1 MSGETR
7 RALPH
12 FSGID
17 VLRGLAVLAVV
28 LHHVHLRFL
37 LNPFD
42 VAALLPKPIA
52 RVVFWSGYYGVIT
65 FFVISGFLI
74 TNLSLRRWQALP
86 RIEARAFYVMR
97 FARIFPCLLALIA
110 VLSILHLAGA
120 ADYAP
125 VDLGFAQDKFQ
136 QAQAA
141 MAERKYADAA
151 NLAEESRADAELARA
166 KARLGAARAQI
177 QGKVQ
182 ENSRLR
188 RQDEQA
194 AAAEQQQEQQAAPA
208 AASSSPVPT
217 QDMPAPD
224 PSELSAPSS
233 GAGFQTLPENG
244 QPPASSSSTQE
255 VQP

>member
-1 MSGETR
+1 M
-7 RALPH
+7 H
-12 FSGID
+12 IFSPLAGSVGRIRTATG
-17 VLRGLAVLAVV
+17 VLVL
-28 LHHVHLRFL
+28 
-37 LNPFD
+37 
-42 VAALLPKPIA
+42 
-52 RVVFWSGYYGVIT
+52 T
-65 FFVISGFLI
+65 
-74 TNLSLRRWQALP
+74 
-86 RIEARAFYVMR
+86 
-97 FARIFPCLLALIA
+97 LALTGCA
-110 VLSILHLAGA
+110 TVPPPDDSMNLAQTQLQAARDAGA

-182 ENSRLR
+182 ENTSLR
-188 RQDEQA
+188 SQGEQA
-194 AAAEQQQEQQAAPA
+194 AAAEQQQLQQAAPA
-208 AASSSPVPT
+208 AAASSSPAPT

-224 PSELSAPSS
+224 PSTLSAPPS
-233 GAGFQTLPENG
+233 GAGFQTLPDNG
-244 QPPASSSSTQE
+244 QLPASSSSTQE

>member
-1 MSGETR
+1 MYI
-7 RALPH
+7 
-12 FSGID
+12 FSPLAGSLGRI
-17 VLRGLAVLAVV
+17 RTATAVLA
-28 LHHVHLRFL
+28 L
-37 LNPFD
+37 
-42 VAALLPKPIA
+42 
-52 RVVFWSGYYGVIT
+52 T
-65 FFVISGFLI
+65 
-74 TNLSLRRWQALP
+74 
-86 RIEARAFYVMR
+86 
-97 FARIFPCLLALIA
+97 LALA
-110 VLSILHLAGA
+110 GCATVPPPDDSMNLAQTQLQAARDAGA

-188 RQDEQA
+188 SQDEQA

-233 GAGFQTLPENG
+233 GAGFQTLPESG